1 MATLTRR
8 NAAAAAAI
16 QRPLAPDLLGF
27 VSAALISSPPT
38 LTASPA
44 IRDRVIVLLV
54 GAALLVAY
62 GVSVR
67 LGPALADEFIY
78 LSGARHFARTGRLDA
93 RYYDASAIVARGYP
107 HQDVHAPGYVILL
120 GAFDRAAG
128 ATNAAAIALNVMAFA
143 GGALLV
149 YAIAQALGVERRR
162 ARIAALLALLLPG
175 ALPYVFWA
183 MPETVLAALVLAAL
197 ALAAGGE
204 ERSGRAAAAGLVLGL
219 ALLVRESA
227 LFALPAMLALLRGR
241 ARRAAFVAFVA
252 FGLLVYTPLSRAR
265 APGGA
270 NFWAPSGGRTFGF
283 EAVQAAGRGRVG
295 AAASLVA
302 RRVAANVSE
311 LLAPATTWTERS
323 ILATYLALPLLAL
336 ARWSAL
342 PVRSR
347 RYLVGLLLGF
357 VAVVA
362 LLFGVYVVVQWSGYR
377 YAMFL
382 MPAFLPLV
390 VGAGGRAWAV
400 PAGLA
405 LAGLLLLLG
414 ARTVF
419 DDYKAS
425 RQRRQAGIAD
435 YVERYLPTPPAR
447 LVLPNGWLYGWRHD
461 PTEVISSLD
470 DGAAL
475 RRLERVIPFDY
486 LVVPAG
492 TALHQD
498 TESRERYQR
507 VNRDDAGAPLA
518 IFRRLR

>member
-1 MATLTRR
+1 
-8 NAAAAAAI
+8 
-16 QRPLAPDLLGF
+16 
-27 VSAALISSPPT
+27 
-38 LTASPA
+38 
-44 IRDRVIVLLV
+44 VIVLLAA
-54 GAALLVAY
+54 AALLAAY
-62 GVSVR
+62 GASVR

-78 LSGARHFARTGRLDA
+78 LSGARHFAGTGRLDA
-93 RYYDASAIVARGYP
+93 RYYDASAILARGYP
-107 HQDVHAPGYVILL
+107 HQDVHTPGYVILL
-120 GAFDRAAG
+120 GAFDRVAG
-128 ATNAAAIALNVMAFA
+128 ATNATAIALNVMAYVAAAF
-143 GGALLV
+143 LV
-149 YAIAQALGVERRR
+149 YAIARALGAEPAR

-183 MPETVLAALVLAAL
+183 MPETVLTALVLAAL

-204 ERSGRAAAAGLVLGL
+204 ERPRRAAAAGLVLGL

-241 ARRAAFVAFVA
+241 ARRVALVAFVA
-252 FGLLVYTPLSRAR
+252 FALLVYAPLSRER

-270 NFWAPSGGRTFGF
+270 NFWAPSGGRAFGF

-295 AAASLVA
+295 AAVSFVA

-311 LLAPATTWTERS
+311 LLAPATTWTERG

-336 ARWSAL
+336 ARWSEL

-347 RYLVGLLLGF
+347 RYLIGLLLGF
-357 VAVVA
+357 VAVAA

-377 YAMFL
+377 YAIFL

-390 VGAGGRAWAV
+390 VRAGGRSWAV

-405 LAGLLLLLG
+405 LTGLLLLLG
-414 ARTVF
+414 ARVVF
-419 DDYKAS
+419 NDYKAS

-435 YVERYLPTPPAR
+435 YVERYLPAPPPR
-447 LVLPNGWLYGWRHD
+447 IVLPNGWLYGWRHD
-461 PTEVISSLD
+461 PTEVISSLE
-470 DGAAL
+470 DGTAL

-486 LVVPAG
+486 VVLPAG

-498 TESRERYQR
+498 TESRQRYQR
-507 VNRDDAGAPLA
+507 VNLDDGDAPLVV
-518 IFRRLR
+518 FRRLR

>member
-1 MATLTRR
+1 MIVLL
-8 NAAAAAAI
+8 AAAAL
-16 QRPLAPDLLGF
+16 LA
-27 VSAALISSPPT
+27 
-38 LTASPA
+38 
-44 IRDRVIVLLV
+44 
-54 GAALLVAY
+54 AY
-62 GVSVR
+62 GASVR

-78 LSGARHFARTGRLDA
+78 LSGARHFAGTGRLDA
-93 RYYDASAIVARGYP
+93 RYYDASAILARGYP
-107 HQDVHAPGYVILL
+107 HQDVHTPGYVILL
-120 GAFDRAAG
+120 GAFFRAVG
-128 ATNAAAIALNVMAFA
+128 ATNAAAIALNVMAYA
-143 GGALLV
+143 AAALLV
-149 YAIAQALGVERRR
+149 YAIARGLGAEPAR

-183 MPETVLAALVLAAL
+183 MPETVLTALVLAAL

-204 ERSGRAAAAGLVLGL
+204 ERPRRAAAAGVVLGL

-241 ARRAAFVAFVA
+241 ARRVALVAFVA
-252 FGLLVYTPLSRAR
+252 FALLVYAPLSRER

-270 NFWAPSGGRTFGF
+270 NFWAPSGGRAFGF
-283 EAVQAAGRGRVG
+283 EAVQAAGRGRVV
-295 AAASLVA
+295 AAASFVA

-311 LLAPATTWTERS
+311 LLAPATTWTERG

-336 ARWSAL
+336 ARWSEL

-347 RYLVGLLLGF
+347 RYLIGLLLGF
-357 VAVVA
+357 AAVAA

-390 VGAGGRAWAV
+390 VRAGGRGRAV

-405 LAGLLLLLG
+405 LTGLLLLLG
-414 ARTVF
+414 ARAVF
-419 DDYKAS
+419 NDYKAS

-435 YVERYLPTPPAR
+435 YVERYVPAPPPR
-447 LVLPNGWLYGWRHD
+447 IVLPNGWLYGWRHD
-461 PTEVISSLD
+461 PTEVIASLD

-486 LVVPAG
+486 VVVPAG

-498 TESRERYQR
+498 TESRQRYQR
-507 VNRDDAGAPLA
+507 VNLDDGDAPLV
-518 IFRRLR
+518 IFRRLH